1 MRSTLSQVWTVK
13 NTKDSITGESLVLN
27 NLSYLLLPKIW
38 EALVHRLIVYH
49 RLNCIKRCDGTKR
62 EWSWTRSNR
71 VVVKPFVAPVGWRC
85 RGVDTL
91 TALRTGQG
99 ILFNRT
105 WTRHNRKAV
114 RHTNL
119 LSNLL
124 TNLTTDAEVVETVR
138 LTGCVPIVRVVNWLG
153 KTGGKKI
160 VRLRWT
166 SYSNQK
172 N

>member
-1 MRSTLSQVWTVK
+1 
-13 NTKDSITGESLVLN
+13 
-27 NLSYLLLPKIW
+27 
-38 EALVHRLIVYH
+38 VYH

-71 VVVKPFVAPVGWRC
+71 VDVKPFVAPVGWRC

-105 WTRHNRKAV
+105 WTRSNRAHVKPFVAPVGWRCRGVDTSTALRTGQGILFNRTWTRHNRKAV
-114 RHTNL
+114 RQTNL

-124 TNLTTDAEVVETVR
+124 TNLTTDAEVVETGR
-138 LTGCVPIVRVVNWLG
+138 LTGYVPIVRVVNWLG

-160 VRLRWT
+160 VRLR
-166 SYSNQK
+166 
-172 N
+172 